1 MLRRY
6 HSQTLSVRNDKRT
19 CDILRDKINV
29 YSRHK
34 QSFGRF
40 YALSGCFFMVRQKT
54 GAPTRK
60 TQGYLRLNASTF
72 YLKRNYVLLQTQVR
86 SVQNARAFSEA
97 FRRDVKRGKLDGLS
111 GLAGIFIN
119 CIYAGCG
126 NKSVVL
132 VSTPVYRK
140 LEKTVTTRQP
150 VKRRPGKGTVFTS
163 VLHLSYED
171 FGCVVLI

>member
-1 MLRRY
+1 MINATCRY
-6 HSQTLSVRNDKRT
+6 TEY
-19 CDILRDKINV
+19 KINV

-40 YALSGCFFMVRQKT
+40 YALSGRFFMVRQKT

-72 YLKRNYVLLQTQVR
+72 YLKRKYVLLQTQGR

-97 FRRDVKRGKLDGLS
+97 FRRGWKEGKLDGLS

-140 LEKTVTTRQP
+140 LEKSVTTRQP
-150 VKRRPGKGTVFTS
+150 VKRRPGESTVFTS
-163 VLHLSYED
+163 VLCLSYED
-171 FGCVVLI
+171 FGCLGMI